1 MAAWCAQRAI
11 RQYDGGTNAAGT
23 PTTSGLAGGDTVSSL
38 TQSFASKDV
47 LGLNGSTPHVNGGY
61 VVNDGNAGGN
71 YSVTL
76 NPAAGTITRAG
87 LTVTAQ
93 TDNRGYNGTAGS
105 NVAPVVAGT
114 LYDRVGTAAT
124 QVYDT
129 KHVGATHTLSASG
142 LVVNDGNGGNNYA
155 ITYVNSPAA
164 GVINA
169 APLTVTANSQA
180 KAYGSTLTFAGSEI
194 TPTGLQNGETVGS
207 VTLASAGAVN
217 TAHAAGYAITASAA
231 TGGTFTPSDC
241 TITYVNGALTVNPA
255 ALSISADNAVRNVNQ
270 PNPPFTATYNG
281 FKLGETP
288 AVLTGVL
295 AFTTPAVISSP
306 SGLYKIVPSG
316 QSATDYAYLYQWHA
330 RSRASSVSRESEW
343 TYWTVGFPVCR
354 PAKPWHWRPRSA
366 IVRLH
371 QQGWRCRRG
380 RDKKRGSKCFAAMRL
395 WWRTPDRN
403 TAARQIS
410 GWTGRN
416 RETAGRL
423 SGVGKAELAPRF
435 IHCHGDR
442 VGEIEAAA
450 RLQHRQAQSRCHR
463 KFREN
468 FKWQT
473 ACFGTKHKYIARLK
487 ADVVITHGAAR
498 GDCKHA
504 TTGQRR
510 PAMRPVIVQRKI
522 HAGPVVHAGALELLV
537 GQRKAER
544 PDHMQPAAGIR
555 AQSHHVAGV
564 RRDFGFIQ
572 NDFQHGKIPRKLV
585 THGKTRYLAA
595 THAARCARRRP
606 FMDYQLT

>member
-71 YSVTL
+71 YTVTL

-207 VTLASAGAVN
+207 ATLASAGAVN

-231 TGGTFTPSDC
+231 TGGTFTPSDY

-255 ALSISADNAVRNVNQ
+255 ALCISADNAVRNVNQ

-295 AFTTPAVISSP
+295 AFTTPAVSSSP

-316 QSATDYAYLYQWHA
+316 QSATDYAITYINGTLAVGHQVSA
-330 RSRASSVSRESEW
+330 GSLNGLTGLSDSQFAALQSLGIGDPGQQLSDCTSRA
-343 TYWTVGFPVCR
+343 G
-354 PAKPWHWRPRSA
+354 
-366 IVRLH
+366 
-371 QQGWRCRRG
+371 
-380 RDKKRGSKCFAAMRL
+380 
-395 WWRTPDRN
+395 
-403 TAARQIS
+403 
-410 GWTGRN
+410 
-416 RETAGRL
+416 
-423 SGVGKAELAPRF
+423 
-435 IHCHGDR
+435 
-442 VGEIEAAA
+442 AAA
-450 RLQHRQAQSRCHR
+450 GGAIKSVAASASPRC
-463 KFREN
+463 
-468 FKWQT
+468 
-473 ACFGTKHKYIARLK
+473 GS
-487 ADVVITHGAAR
+487 G
-498 GDCKHA
+498 
-504 TTGQRR
+504 
-510 PAMRPVIVQRKI
+510 
-522 HAGPVVHAGALELLV
+522 GALLTE
-537 GQRKAER
+537 
-544 PDHMQPAAGIR
+544 
-555 AQSHHVAGV
+555 
-564 RRDFGFIQ
+564 
-572 NDFQHGKIPRKLV
+572 IPPPGR
-585 THGKTRYLAA
+585 
-595 THAARCARRRP
+595 
-606 FMDYQLT
+606 